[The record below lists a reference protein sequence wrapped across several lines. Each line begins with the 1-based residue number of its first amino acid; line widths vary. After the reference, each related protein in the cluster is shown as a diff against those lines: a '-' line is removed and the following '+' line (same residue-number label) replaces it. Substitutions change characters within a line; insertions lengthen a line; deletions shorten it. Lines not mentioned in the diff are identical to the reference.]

1 MIQFFA
7 VCALFA
13 AVEWENPQVN
23 ALNREPARCD
33 ALPHAGRVKSL
44 DGRWRYNW
52 VGCPSQRPRNFYRVD
67 FDDSAW
73 PEMDVPSCVELKGY
87 GMPMYVSSGYPHIK
101 NPPKQDPAYNPVSSY
116 RTSFTVP
123 SEWKGM
129 RVVLRFEGV
138 ASAYYVWVN
147 GRRVGYAED
156 SKLPSEFDI
165 TEYLA
170 EPSNVLAVEAYR
182 WCDGSYFEDQDMFRF
197 SGIIRR
203 VMLYAEPKHAIR
215 DFRVNTDI
223 ADDFRS
229 GVLRVAGDNIERA
242 VLFDADGGCVG
253 NLAFRDGEWR
263 LPVADVHLWSAET
276 PYLYRLELSNS
287 VDRRSVKVGF
297 RRVEVKGHRVLFNG
311 KPIKFKGVNRHEHSI
326 ANGRSVTEEEML
338 ADILLM
344 KRCNIDTV
352 RTAHYPDDPRWY
364 ALCDEYGL
372 YVVAEANVES
382 HGMGLKPDT
391 ALGYRPEWEKTVIE
405 RNVNHVKNYANHACV
420 VMWSLGNECGGGP
433 AFEKAAAAVREL
445 DRTRPIHYEQANAI
459 ADVDSAMYMSVPS
472 LYERGEL
479 GDGARSAMS
488 DTYRYPAG
496 HQTPL
501 KPFFMC
507 EYAHAM
513 GNAMGNFREYWEAF
527 HSAESLCGGCVWDW
541 VDQSL
546 VKKTERLDDGGKR
559 ISHLAYGGDWDD
571 TPNMGPVCQNGIIG
585 ANRKETPKYW
595 EAKQVMRP
603 LVVGGIDA
611 NSGDLSVWN
620 RNAFISADR
629 YAGRW
634 VLRADGVKVADG
646 TFRMPPIP
654 PLSDGLMCIPDIPPA
669 DDPSVEYMLEIIFEL
684 AEDTLW
690 AKKGHIVGRDEVEVQ
705 AGDLLRWSRTG
716 RSAAEIEETSSS
728 FILRCG
734 GTTANV
740 SKSSGTLSSL
750 VVGAV
755 SVLDDA
761 AVDGIVS
768 GPRLSCVRAFTD
780 NDTGAGKHN
789 TIRDQFY
796 ASGLSQMRYY
806 PVRFKKDGNA
816 LISVVRAEGTRGC
829 GWLHTRKWTIAEDG
843 TLSIE
848 NRIEPHGKMPE
859 LPRIGTSWVLDG
871 SLTNVTWYGRGPHEN
886 YPDRAESAFLGCYS
900 STVSQLYV
908 QYARPQ
914 DNGVRSD
921 VRWIEFRDCEGRGV
935 RFAAS
940 VPLCA
945 RALHYSWEDLEFARH
960 RRRQE
965 RIFNVKPPRKEVCL
979 DLDIAERGLGNASCG
994 PKTLSAYTVKNRIY
1008 EWTETVRNVNKKG
1021 QEKTR

>member
-1 MIQFFA
+1 MD
-7 VCALFA
+7 
-13 AVEWENPQVN
+13 

-33 ALPHAGRVKSL
+33 VLPHAGRVKSL

-52 VGCPSQRPRNFYRVD
+52 VGCPSRRPRNFYRVD

-170 EPSNVLAVEAYR
+170 EPSNVLAVEVYR

-276 PYLYRLELSNS
+276 PYLYSLELSNS

-634 VLRADGVKVADG
+634 VLRADGVTLVDPVLGDGGRLYSIYDDAFVTAMGDFCRGADIITPNVTEACLLAG
-646 TFRMPPIP
+646 IP
-654 PLSDGLMCIPDIPPA
+654 
-669 DDPSVEYMLEIIFEL
+669 Y
-684 AEDTLW
+684 
-690 AKKGHIVGRDEVEVQ
+690 
-705 AGDLLRWSRTG
+705 AGDGYDHDRMNAIFDAFARMG
-716 RSAAEIEETSSS
+716 
-728 FILRCG
+728 
-734 GTTANV
+734 
-740 SKSSGTLSSL
+740 
-750 VVGAV
+750 VGA
-755 SVLDDA
+755 
-761 AVDGIVS
+761 AVI
-768 GPRLSCVRAFTD
+768 T
-780 NDTGAGKHN
+780 
-789 TIRDQFY
+789 
-796 ASGLSQMRYY
+796 
-806 PVRFKKDGNA
+806 
-816 LISVVRAEGTRGC
+816 
-829 GWLHTRKWTIAEDG
+829 
-843 TLSIE
+843 
-848 NRIEPHGKMPE
+848 
-859 LPRIGTSWVLDG
+859 
-871 SLTNVTWYGRGPHEN
+871 
-886 YPDRAESAFLGCYS
+886 
-900 STVSQLYV
+900 
-908 QYARPQ
+908 
-914 DNGVRSD
+914 
-921 VRWIEFRDCEGRGV
+921 GV
-935 RFAAS
+935 RFSGGDADEIGVAVMDYKAGKRMSLSSPRIDAPLHGTGDVFAS
-940 VPLCA
+940 ALAVYLINGFPL
-945 RALHYSWEDLEFARH
+945 RDALTRTIAFVTDAIKDTREDLKNHWYGVRFEDSLW
-960 RRRQE
+960 
-965 RIFNVKPPRKEVCL
+965 RI
-979 DLDIAERGLGNASCG
+979 
-994 PKTLSAYTVKNRIY
+994 
-1008 EWTETVRNVNKKG
+1008 TEDC
-1021 QEKTR
+1021 